1 MTRKDYVETAKILNY
16 VSDKIH
22 PAVFSKTVNDF
33 AEMFAKD
40 NPRFDVKRFHEA
52 SNYRVPKFTSNQK
65 SFGIAPQQCG
75 ATNSQ

>member
-1 MTRKDYVETAKILNY
+1 MMTRKDYVETARILAY

-33 AEMFAKD
+33 AQMFAKD

-52 SNYRVPKFTSNQK
+52 SNYRVPQLR
-65 SFGIAPQQCG
+65 
-75 ATNSQ
+75 TN